1 MIEFTNPNPVDSLH
15 TVLLVTQYL
24 CIPIVSIFVFLRLGI
39 RLYYKQNI
47 GIEDCTCGDLVWL
60 KLGSVC

>member
-1 MIEFTNPNPVDSLH
+1 MIEFTNPNPVDALH

-47 GIEDCTCGDLVWL
+47 GIEDCMLETLSVVW
-60 KLGSVC
+60 GFVS

>member
-47 GIEDCTCGDLVWL
+47 GIEDCTCDDLVWL